1 MSPTFAPTSLDHVA
15 LWVDDR
21 GPLATFLC
29 DHLGMH
35 VIEETDTF
43 TLVGIDAKLGKLTL
57 FDAEGPRQRG
67 ALERVVLRVA
77 DLERVLTALPFDTM
91 RQGDGV
97 AAFEAPAGVPLGLVE
112 ADGAEFDL
120 DHVALWVDDR
130 EPLAKFL
137 CDYLGMHVIEET
149 DTFTLVGIDAKL
161 GKLTLFDAEGPR
173 QRGALERVVLRVGEL
188 ERVLT
193 ALPFDTMRQGDGV
206 AAFEAPAGVPLGLVE
221 ADGAEFDLDHVVLG
235 LSDPDAAARE
245 LAALGFEPR
254 EDGCVAVGDR
264 HVRIVRGN
272 AADGGRP
279 LLNHLALLVENARGI
294 QDEAEGAGIEIDEVK
309 DAKNTFAVFVSG
321 PEGVRVEYV
330 EHKPGFALV

>member
-1 MSPTFAPTSLDHVA
+1 MTSTFAPTSLDHVA

-21 GPLATFLC
+21 EPLAAFLC

-67 ALERVVLRVA
+67 ALERVVLRV
-77 DLERVLTALPFDTM
+77 
-91 RQGDGV
+91 
-97 AAFEAPAGVPLGLVE
+97 
-112 ADGAEFDL
+112 
-120 DHVALWVDDR
+120 
-130 EPLAKFL
+130 
-137 CDYLGMHVIEET
+137 
-149 DTFTLVGIDAKL
+149 
-161 GKLTLFDAEGPR
+161 
-173 QRGALERVVLRVGEL
+173 GEL
-188 ERVLT
+188 ERALT
-193 ALPFDTMRQGDGV
+193 ELPVEPIRRRDGV

-235 LSDPDAAARE
+235 LADPEAAARE
-245 LAALGFEPR
+245 LATMGFERR

-264 HVRIVRGN
+264 HVRVVRGN

-279 LLNHLALLVENARGI
+279 LLNHLALLVDDAHGI
-294 QDEAEGAGIEIDEVK
+294 QQEAEGAGLEIDDVK
-309 DAKNTFAVFVSG
+309 DAKNTFAVFVRG